1 MNSNLQKFKSRFKE
15 LVSNKKYGS
24 DLSSREIFEFEKRIF
39 IITRLNNRIRLIDGW
54 SIFTK
59 YFDDLRVKSED
70 KKVLSDIYVLRKAN
84 DKYNKQGKWKR
95 LVESYLNLPMEL
107 RIYDVDENGYIKRII
122 AKYENDREKYI
133 ELSIEEDYE
142 EKYREL
148 NYPEYELTYKSKKF
162 KQNEVEMKTYKTNNI
177 IEKSDMQYKGLPRYK
192 KKKFITIR
200 SDEDWGTLFK
210 LMGKNFE
217 TRPIIELEI
226 LNQGTSLEIK
236 DLIHIVGALG
246 AGKSTFKYATTF
258 KEIKENELRV
268 GIVEEN
274 VGNVI
279 STVENLRSLG
289 INAVPIIGTS
299 NEVKYLRNYYRSL
312 EDKEKIEDNYIL
324 KYLSGN
330 CIVKALVDDEENV
343 AWNPCRKLKEENTSV
358 ICPYWEH
365 CGGVLRQ
372 RELIGAEVMVTTP
385 HSLVKGLLPEFI
397 DRYQRSIYEIF
408 YDLLDLIIVD
418 EADGIQSILDSQ
430 FMPSSHL
437 NRGNDSIL
445 NDLKKFSSDIKK
457 SSGGLESINVYSI
470 VKNTLVL
477 EENLVVAERIITK
490 FNKLN
495 NYIRNKIVTPIEI
508 MKDIAGVLRKSP
520 NNERLI
526 GFLDNY
532 VSFTDT
538 YDIKEETIDHEL
550 NILFNKIKSIH
561 LIEDGYPE
569 TRIKDEIR
577 AYMKSKGVNLPTNKK
592 GRDIDE
598 ELFVEKVCFLILLVQ
613 IDYTLKFISN
623 EYESMKFEVNN
634 DSYRIAGLEGLS
646 SRIINLVKE
655 PCLGTIYGY
664 KFTRNNGLDIDV
676 LRYEGVGRSLLENWS
691 GLKTHI
697 GIEGPAVVCLSGT
710 SFSPGSAHYN
720 LKRSPDILLK
730 GKKEG
735 NIQMTFLPKIEDDR
749 YIKISGSGM
758 DFKESN
764 LKNLT
769 RNIIRD
775 IRYQLEK
782 SKRKVLIVVNSYD
795 DCITVG
801 EILNY
806 NKLNCKIVG
815 KEESEIDNIITKD
828 NLEKFQE
835 LTKGADVCVVPLSII
850 SRGYNILD
858 ANGDSYFGSMFFMIR
873 PYMVPGDFNS
883 YVQMLHY
890 TLNTITEN
898 ISSMDVDYGIRL
910 AELRKLCYVEYKKIL
925 EISYWSK
932 LDPSEREIMGWFMI
946 VPIKQAIGRMQRNGN
961 DCEVFFCD
969 ISFCNALAKCQGQ
982 NQENSVFYAWREVL
996 RIYMN
1001 DKVINTLY
1009 GNFYEALEKMIKDI
1023 EGQICINGYE
1033 EGEY

>member
-1 MNSNLQKFKSRFKE
+1 MNRNLQKFKSRFKE
-15 LVSNKKYGS
+15 LVSNEKYSS

-39 IITRLNNRIRLIDGW
+39 VITRLNNRVRFIDGW

-59 YFDDLRVKSED
+59 YFDDLRIKSED
-70 KKVLSDIYVLRKAN
+70 EKILSDIYILRKSN
-84 DKYNKQGKWKR
+84 NKYNKRGKWRKMME
-95 LVESYLNLPMEL
+95 LYLNLPMEL
-107 RIYDVDENGYIKRII
+107 RIYDVDKNGYIKRIS

-133 ELSIEEDYE
+133 ELSISEDYE
-142 EKYREL
+142 DKYKEL
-148 NYPEYELTYKSKKF
+148 NYPEYEIVYKSKKF

-177 IEKSDMQYKGLPRYK
+177 IEKVDSKYKGLPRYK
-192 KKKFITIR
+192 QKKFIAIR
-200 SDEDWGTLFK
+200 SNEDWETLLK

-217 TRPIIELEI
+217 NRPVIELEI
-226 LNQGTSLEIK
+226 LNQETSLEVR

-258 KEIKENELRV
+258 KEVKENELRF
-268 GIVEEN
+268 GIIEEN
-274 VGNVI
+274 VSNVI
-279 STVENLRSLG
+279 STVENLSSLG

-299 NEVKYLRNYYRSL
+299 NEAKYLRNYYRSL
-312 EDKEKIEDNYIL
+312 KNKEKIEDDYIL

-330 CIVKALVDDEENV
+330 CIVKSLVDDEENI
-343 AWNPCRKLKEENTSV
+343 AWNPCRKLKEDNMSV
-358 ICPYWEH
+358 TCPYWEH
-365 CGGVLRQ
+365 CGGMLRQ
-372 RELIGAEVMVTTP
+372 RDLIGAEVMVTTP
-385 HSLVKGLLPEFI
+385 HSLVKGILPEFI
-397 DRYQRSIYEIF
+397 DRYQRSIYELF
-408 YDLLDLIIVD
+408 YDILDLIIVD

-430 FMPSSHL
+430 LMPSSHL
-437 NRGNDSIL
+437 NYGSDCIL
-445 NDLKKFSSDIKK
+445 NDLKKFSSDIKR
-457 SSGGLESINVYSI
+457 SNGGLKSINVYSI

-477 EENLVVAERIITK
+477 EENLVVSERIITK

-495 NYIRNKIVTPIEI
+495 NYIKNKIITPIEV
-508 MKDIAGVLRKSP
+508 MKDISGLLRKA
-520 NNERLI
+520 NGNEKLI
-526 GFLDNY
+526 GFLENY

-538 YDIKEETIDHEL
+538 YAIKEETIDHEL
-550 NILFNKIKSIH
+550 NVLFNKIKSIH

-569 TRIKDEIR
+569 TRIKEAVRD
-577 AYMKSKGVNLPTNKK
+577 YMKVKGINLPTNKK

-598 ELFVEKVCFLILLVQ
+598 ELFVEKVCFLILIVQ
-613 IDYTLKFISN
+613 IDYTLKFLSN

-664 KFTRNNGLDIDV
+664 KFTRNNGLNIDV

-691 GLKTHI
+691 GLKKHI
-697 GIEGPAVVCLSGT
+697 GLEGPAVVCLSGT

-720 LKRSPDILLK
+720 LKRKPDILLK

-764 LKNLT
+764 LKNLA

-775 IRYQLEK
+775 IRYQLEN
-782 SKRKVLIVVNSYD
+782 SKGKVLIVVNSYD

-801 EILNY
+801 ETLNY

-828 NLEKFQE
+828 NLENFQE
-835 LTKGADVCVVPLSII
+835 LTKGADICVVPLSII

-858 ANGDSYFGSMFFMIR
+858 SNGDSYFGSMFFMIR

-883 YVQMLHY
+883 YVQILHY
-890 TLNTITEN
+890 TLNDIIEK

-910 AELRKLCYVEYKKIL
+910 SKLRKLCYVKYKKIL
-925 EISYWSK
+925 EISYWAK
-932 LDPSEREIMGWFMI
+932 LDHSEREIMSWFMI

-969 ISFCNALAKCQGQ
+969 ISFCNALANCQRQ
-982 NQENSVFYAWREVL
+982 NKENSVFYSWREVL
-996 RIYMN
+996 KVYMN

-1009 GNFYEALEKMIKDI
+1009 GNFYAALDKMIEDI
-1023 EGQICINGYE
+1023 EKQICIHGYE

>member
-1 MNSNLQKFKSRFKE
+1 MNRNLQKFKSRFKE
-15 LVSNKKYGS
+15 LVSNEKYGS

-39 IITRLNNRIRLIDGW
+39 VITRLNNRVRLIDGW

-59 YFDDLRVKSED
+59 YFDDLRIKSED
-70 KKVLSDIYVLRKAN
+70 EKILSDIYILRKSN
-84 DKYNKQGKWKR
+84 NKYNKQGKWR
-95 LVESYLNLPMEL
+95 RTLELYLNLPMEL
-107 RIYDVDENGYIKRII
+107 RIYDVDENGYIKRIT

-133 ELSIEEDYE
+133 ELSISEDYE
-142 EKYREL
+142 DKYKEL
-148 NYPEYELTYKSKKF
+148 NYPENEIAYKSKKF

-177 IEKSDMQYKGLPRYK
+177 IEKVDSKYKGLARYK
-192 KKKFITIR
+192 QKKFITIR
-200 SDEDWGTLFK
+200 SDEDWGTLLK

-217 TRPIIELEI
+217 TRPVIELEI
-226 LNQGTSLEIK
+226 LNQEAVLDIK

-258 KEIKENELRV
+258 KAVKENGLRF

-274 VGNVI
+274 VSNVI
-279 STVENLRSLG
+279 STVENFRALG
-289 INAVPIIGTS
+289 INAVPIIGIS
-299 NEVKYLRNYYRSL
+299 NELKYLRSYYSSL

-330 CIVKALVDDEENV
+330 CIVKALVDDEENI
-343 AWNPCRKLKEENTSV
+343 AWNPCRKLKEDNMSV
-358 ICPYWEH
+358 TCPYWEH
-365 CGGVLRQ
+365 CGGMLRQ

-385 HSLVKGLLPEFI
+385 HSLVKGILPEFI
-397 DRYQRSIYEIF
+397 DRYQRSIYELF
-408 YDLLDLIIVD
+408 YDILDLIIVD

-430 FMPSSHL
+430 LMPSSHL
-437 NRGNDSIL
+437 NHGSDCIL

-457 SSGGLESINVYSI
+457 SNGGLKSINVYSI

-477 EENLVVAERIITK
+477 EENLVVSERIITK

-495 NYIRNKIVTPIEI
+495 NYIKNKIITPIEV
-508 MKDIAGVLRKSP
+508 MKDISGLLRKA
-520 NNERLI
+520 NGNEKLI
-526 GFLDNY
+526 GFLENY
-532 VSFTDT
+532 VGFTDT
-538 YDIKEETIDHEL
+538 YAIKEETIDHEL

-561 LIEDGYPE
+561 LIEAGYPE
-569 TRIKDEIR
+569 TRIKEEVR
-577 AYMKSKGVNLPTNKK
+577 AYMKGKGINLPTNKK

-613 IDYTLKFISN
+613 IDYTLKFLGN

-634 DSYRIAGLEGLS
+634 DTYRIAGLEGLS
-646 SRIINLVKE
+646 SRIVNLVKE

-664 KFTRNNGLDIDV
+664 KFTRNDGLDIDV

-691 GLKTHI
+691 RLKKHI
-697 GIEGPAVVCLSGT
+697 GLEGPAVVCLSGT

-720 LKRSPDILLK
+720 LKRIPDILLK

-735 NIQMTFLPKIEDDR
+735 KIQMTFLPKVEDDR
-749 YIKISGSGM
+749 YIKISGSRM

-769 RNIIRD
+769 RNVMRD

-782 SKRKVLIVVNSYD
+782 SKRKVVIVVNSYD

-801 EILNY
+801 EVLNY
-806 NKLNCKIVG
+806 NKFNYKIVG
-815 KEESEIDNIITKD
+815 KEESKIDNIITKD
-828 NLEKFQE
+828 KLENFEE

-858 ANGDSYFGSMFFMIR
+858 TNGDSYFGSMFFMIR

-883 YVQMLHY
+883 YVQMLHHS
-890 TLNTITEN
+890 LNIIIEKL
-898 ISSMDVDYGIRL
+898 SSKDANYGTRL
-910 AELRKLCYVEYKKIL
+910 TELRKLCYVTYKKIL
-925 EISYWSK
+925 EISYWAK
-932 LDPSEREIMGWFMI
+932 LDASEREIMSWFMI

-969 ISFCNALAKCQGQ
+969 ISFCNALTKCQVQ
-982 NQENSVFYAWREVL
+982 NQENSIFYAWREVL
-996 RIYMN
+996 RIYME

-1023 EGQICINGYE
+1023 ENQICIHGYE